1 MLGRKETGNETYID
15 GLLEGFSYFDSI
27 NVAAVVD
34 PNFNINDSKN
44 SIEHISLRKSSDWL
58 RLSFGLPRICR
69 QWKADILHTTYI
81 APIQKTCLSVVSVH
95 DVSYKRFPEYFSPRD
110 RLLLNTLIPIT
121 LQRADAVITIS
132 EYSKNEILSYYP
144 DIAEKLHVIYLAP
157 KPYFRSL
164 TNHVYLNQVKR
175 KINIRDN
182 FILFVGNL
190 QPRKNLIKLIQAF
203 SRIRDKINGIQLV
216 IVGAEK
222 WRSSSIHS
230 LVYEQNL
237 ENDVIFTGYLTD
249 DDLVALYNLARVFIY
264 PSLYEGFGLPI
275 LEAMAC
281 GTPVI
286 CSNTSSMPE
295 VAGEAAMYI
304 DPNNEKDIALALLE
318 IIQDDR
324 LAHSLSSKGKLW
336 VNEFSWAK
344 TAMETSKIY
353 NKIS

>member
-1 MLGRKETGNETYID
+1 M
-15 GLLEGFSYFDSI
+15 
-27 NVAAVVD
+27 
-34 PNFNINDSKN
+34 
-44 SIEHISLRKSSDWL
+44 
-58 RLSFGLPRICR
+58 
-69 QWKADILHTTYI
+69 
-81 APIQKTCLSVVSVH
+81 
-95 DVSYKRFPEYFSPRD
+95 
-110 RLLLNTLIPIT
+110 
-121 LQRADAVITIS
+121 
-132 EYSKNEILSYYP
+132 
-144 DIAEKLHVIYLAP
+144 
-157 KPYFRSL
+157 
-164 TNHVYLNQVKR
+164 
-175 KINIRDN
+175 
-182 FILFVGNL
+182 

-344 TAMETSKIY
+344 TARETLALYREIAMRERPVDLES
-353 NKIS
+353 